1 MVGLLAQLLGARYQL
16 SHVFGHTD
24 VVLGGTRLVP
34 ERGNGLRRVV
44 DAAVFAPIGKS
55 GLAAVTACQG
65 IAQLAVE
72 SGGVFARLQKFGR
85 TSQYLVA
92 AVARQVFKSLVDE
105 QNLRL
110 LIGDQH
116 GILRGVQR
124 PCQQGLALLSAHPC
138 RDVLLH

>member
-24 VVLGGTRLVP
+24 VVLCGTGLVF
-34 ERGNGLRRVV
+34 ERRDGLRRVV

-85 TSQYLVA
+85 APLHFVA
-92 AVARQVFKSLVDE
+92 AVARQVFKGLINE

-110 LIGDQH
+110 FVGNH
-116 GILRGVQR
+116 HRILCGVQR